1 MGVTRREEVVEV
13 IGIRARS
20 HADGEFVFEA
30 LKTAVDKKRVAL
42 DHIAL
47 VTRDEQGQIET
58 LPKPGR
64 FRHKGIDQDL
74 LHKVGNAIGNGEA
87 VVFAQGAD
95 ASIDA
100 VAARVREV
108 SGGDMETFVFNLD
121 DEAFLREAGEKI
133 ELPTGMMV
141 KAPIS

>member
-1 MGVTRREEVVEV
+1 MEV
-13 IGIRARS
+13 IGIRART
-20 HADGEFVFEA
+20 HTEGEFVLDA
-30 LKTAVDKKRVAL
+30 LKTAVEHKRVAL
-42 DHIAL
+42 DDIAI
-47 VTRDEQGQIET
+47 VTRDGQGQVEIR
-58 LPKPGR
+58 PKPGR
-64 FRHKGIDQDL
+64 FRHKGIDPDL
-74 LHKVGNAIGNGEA
+74 LHKVGDKIGDGEA

-121 DEAFLREAGEKI
+121 DEAFLREAGESI
-133 ELPTGMMV
+133 DLPTGLLV

>member
-1 MGVTRREEVVEV
+1 VEV

-47 VTRDEQGQIET
+47 VTRDEQGQIEI

-121 DEAFLREAGEKI
+121 DEAFLSEAGEKI